1 MSRIFKPIADLREE
15 RRKKRILTH
24 TKVGI
29 LIGILIVALYV
40 LITRSGS
47 WLVREDFSGR
57 VSWVVILDGQSG
69 DLERSDFAA
78 NLIREHRADSVLV
91 LGRRVFRDKSNADF
105 YAEDLISV
113 GGIDAEKI
121 FVFRHDDPST
131 LEEAVS
137 IIPWLK
143 RRASK
148 DTVLLLTSAPATRR
162 AAFIFNKLSGGH
174 PYFVTTDMHDWRYNA
189 DGWIFE
195 RESRKNWLRE
205 WAAILNAKWELW
217 GADTLSASD
226 RPLKEPEL
234 LIAPRKK
241 SEKLKPATVKSEN
254 LISIRDAIAEQ
265 DSTVQKVREERERE
279 AKTAKDSTKEN
290 P

>member
-1 MSRIFKPIADLREE
+1 MSRIFKPIADIREE
-15 RRKKRILTH
+15 KRKKRFWTR
-24 TKVGI
+24 TKFGVLLGVF
-29 LIGILIVALYV
+29 IVAIYV

-47 WLVREDFSGR
+47 WLVREDFPTR

-78 NLIREHRADSVLV
+78 KMIRENRADSLLV
-91 LGRRVFRDKSNADF
+91 LGRRVFRDRSNADF
-105 YAEDLISV
+105 YAEDLISA
-113 GGIDAEKI
+113 GGVDAEKI
-121 FVFRHDDPST
+121 FVLRHDDPST

-137 IIPWLK
+137 VVPWLK

-148 DTVLLLTSAPATRR
+148 DTVLLLTAAPATRR

-174 PYFVTTDMHDWRYNA
+174 PYFITTDMHDWRYNA
-189 DGWIFE
+189 DGWVFE

-217 GADTLSASD
+217 GVDTLSASD
-226 RPLKEPEL
+226 RPLKEPEP
-234 LIAPRKK
+234 LIVPHKK
-241 SEKLKPATVKSEN
+241 SEKKLPTTVKAEN
-254 LISIRDAIAEQ
+254 LVSIRDAIAQQ
-265 DSTVQKVREERERE
+265 DSTVKEVREENLR
-279 AKTAKDSTKEN
+279 AAKDSTKEN